1 MNKENLTFGDTE
13 NEKKII
19 ISFTPIKVLFLK
31 KCRCRESISI

>member
-13 NEKKII
+13 NEKK

>member
-1 MNKENLTFGDTE
+1 MNKENLTFGDTD
-13 NEKKII
+13 NEKKI